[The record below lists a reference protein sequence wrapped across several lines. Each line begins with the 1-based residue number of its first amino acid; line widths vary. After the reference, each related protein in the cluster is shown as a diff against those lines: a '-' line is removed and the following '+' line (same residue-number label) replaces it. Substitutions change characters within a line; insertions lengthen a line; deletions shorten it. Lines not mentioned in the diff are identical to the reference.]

1 MAEHIGKIIAEY
13 TEEQLKRASYP
24 DLVENNLTTS
34 KIPIKRLDTTHGR
47 TYYQRNVDEKDRVYI
62 YSSTTILDNV
72 MDKGIGFK
80 KWLGNANS
88 YDDAMAYANKRAEIG
103 TMTHALCMHLI
114 WGETIDCRDGFLL
127 ED

>member
-1 MAEHIGKIIAEY
+1 MAKSVVY
-13 TEEQLKRASYP
+13 TKDQIQKASYP

-34 KIPIKRLDTTHGR
+34 KIPIKRLDTPHGR
-47 TYYQRNVDEKDRVYI
+47 TYYQRNVDEKDRTYI

-80 KWLGNANS
+80 KWLGNATS
-88 YDDAMAYANKRAEIG
+88 YKDAMDYAQERATVGNIC
-103 TMTHALCMHLI
+103 HALCMYLI
-114 WGETIDCRDGFLL
+114 WGETVDCRDGFLI

>member
-1 MAEHIGKIIAEY
+1 MAESVVY
-13 TEEQLKRASYP
+13 TEEQVQKASYP

-34 KIPIKRLDTTHGR
+34 KIPIKRLDTPHGR
-47 TYYQRNVDEKDRVYI
+47 TYYQRNVDEKDRTYI

-80 KWLGNANS
+80 KWLGNAKS
-88 YDDAMAYANKRAEIG
+88 YDDAMEYANKRATIG
-103 TMTHALCMHLI
+103 TMTHALCMWLI